1 MERAHLRNQ
10 LFRLIMLLKLAMWIV
25 VALVLVIGI
34 SDLVRG
40 RDAGPPM
47 ALVYAIPALIGAQ
60 LVAIFAWRRTGGR
73 K

>member
-1 MERAHLRNQ
+1 MEQSSLRNR
-10 LFRLIMLLKLAMWIV
+10 LFRLIMLLKLAMWV
-25 VALVLVIGI
+25 VIAVVLVIGI

-47 ALVYAIPALIGAQ
+47 ALVWAIPALIGAQ
-60 LVAIFAWRRTGGR
+60 FIAILAWRRTGGR